1 MVDFTRHL
9 GLLFRVVLEN
19 SLLDKLFVF
28 WLEPHT
34 ITEKIEIDK
43 IRIQNHHCIKQYSC
57 LAYRILSCKTSVTLF
72 IV

>member
-19 SLLDKLFVF
+19 FLLDKLFVF

-43 IRIQNHHCIKQYSC
+43 IRIQNYHCIKQYSC
-57 LAYRILSCKTSVTLF
+57 LAYRILSCKTSVTFF